1 MNGNTCAIQTEGKEM
16 IQQFVHSRDMYCI
29 LQQYD
34 QENMQEKIQV
44 GTNKSYICAYRAENQ
59 SQSTHMKTT
68 AL

>member
-29 LQQYD
+29 SQQYD
-34 QENMQEKIQV
+34 QENMQEKI
-44 GTNKSYICAYRAENQ
+44 YICAYRAENQ